1 MSMINR
7 DTKYQYLRLY
17 DGKELFAMVKEIDN
31 LLELHFPM
39 NIMCKPAMSGGV
51 TIHLGPFIPFTTDDT
66 VMIDPNDVVVR
77 TSITEQFV
85 GFYDEACT
93 AWLDMRENDTIE
105 IKSTREDFQQQQ
117 KQLTELIKDKV
128 QRSGL
133 LEKVG
138 TDLWDEYPEDEELLD
153 YENFPGPDDTIH

>member
-1 MSMINR
+1 MSIINR
-7 DTKYQYLRLY
+7 NTKYQYLRLY
-17 DGKELFAMVKEIDN
+17 DGKELFAMVKEVDS

-66 VMIDPNDVVVR
+66 VIINPQDVVVR

-105 IKSTREDFQQQQ
+105 IKSTKQDFQEQQ
-117 KQLTELIKDKV
+117 KQLASLVRERLSK
-128 QRSGL
+128 
-133 LEKVG
+133 
-138 TDLWDEYPEDEELLD
+138 TDLWDEYSEEEELFD
-153 YENFPGPDDTIH
+153 YENLPEPNETIH

>member
-1 MSMINR
+1 MSVINR
-7 DTKYQYLRLY
+7 NTKYQYLRLY
-17 DGKELFAMVKEIDN
+17 DGKELFAMVKEVDN

-105 IKSTREDFQQQQ
+105 IKSTKQDFQQQQ
-117 KQLTELIKDKV
+117 KQLASLIKERLSKT
-128 QRSGL
+128 G
-133 LEKVG
+133 
-138 TDLWDEYPEDEELLD
+138 LWDEYPEEEDLFD
-153 YENFPGPDDTIH
+153 YENLPEPNETIH

>member
-1 MSMINR
+1 MSIINR
-7 DTKYQYLRLY
+7 NTKYQYLRLY
-17 DGKELFAMVKEIDN
+17 DGKELFAMVKEVDN

-66 VMIDPNDVVVR
+66 VIINPQDVVVR

-105 IKSTREDFQQQQ
+105 IKSTKQDFQEQQ
-117 KQLTELIKDKV
+117 KQLASLVRERLSK
-128 QRSGL
+128 
-133 LEKVG
+133 
-138 TDLWDEYPEDEELLD
+138 TDLWDEYSEEEELFD
-153 YENFPGPDDTIH
+153 YENLPEPNETIH

>member
-1 MSMINR
+1 MSVINR
-7 DTKYQYLRLY
+7 NTKYQYLRLY
-17 DGKELFAMVKEIDN
+17 DGKELFAMVKEVDN

-66 VMIDPNDVVVR
+66 VIINPQDVVVR
-77 TSITEQFV
+77 TSITDQFV

-105 IKSTREDFQQQQ
+105 IKSTKEDFQQQQ
-117 KQLTELIKDKV
+117 KQLASLIKERLNK
-128 QRSGL
+128 
-133 LEKVG
+133 
-138 TDLWDEYPEDEELLD
+138 TDLWDEYPEEEDLFD
-153 YENFPGPDDTIH
+153 YENLPEPNETIH

>member
-1 MSMINR
+1 MPTIDH

-17 DGKELFAMVKEIDN
+17 DGKEIFAMVKDMGNE
-31 LLELHFPM
+31 LELHFPM

-66 VMIDPNDVVVR
+66 VTIDINDVVVR
-77 TSITEQFV
+77 TSITDQFI

-105 IKSTREDFQQQQ
+105 IKSTKQDFQEQQ
-117 KQLTELIKDKV
+117 KQLTSLI
-128 QRSGL
+128 
-133 LEKVG
+133 
-138 TDLWDEYPEDEELLD
+138 EERMKRMS
-153 YENFPGPDDTIH
+153 

>member
-1 MSMINR
+1 MSIINR
-7 DTKYQYLRLY
+7 NTKYQYLRLY
-17 DGKELFAMVKEIDN
+17 DGKELFAMVKEVDN

-66 VMIDPNDVVVR
+66 VIINPQDVVVR

-105 IKSTREDFQQQQ
+105 IKTSKEDYRQQQ
-117 KQLTELIKDKV
+117 KELASLVKENLSKV
-128 QRSGL
+128 VREEIWES
-133 LEKVG
+133 
-138 TDLWDEYPEDEELLD
+138 YPEDEEY
-153 YENFPGPDDTIH
+153 YELENLPGKDDIIH

>member
-1 MSMINR
+1 MSVINR
-7 DTKYQYLRLY
+7 NTKYQYLRLY
-17 DGKELFAMVKEIDN
+17 DGKELFAMVKEVDN

-66 VMIDPNDVVVR
+66 VIINPQDVVVR
-77 TSITEQFV
+77 TSITDQFV

-105 IKSTREDFQQQQ
+105 IKSTKQDFQQQQ
-117 KQLTELIKDKV
+117 KQLASLIKERLSKT
-128 QRSGL
+128 G
-133 LEKVG
+133 
-138 TDLWDEYPEDEELLD
+138 LWDEYPEEEDLFD
-153 YENFPGPDDTIH
+153 YENLPEPNETIH

>member
-1 MSMINR
+1 MSVINR
-7 DTKYQYLRLY
+7 NTKYQYLRLY
-17 DGKELFAMVKEIDN
+17 DGKELFAMVKEVDN

-66 VMIDPNDVVVR
+66 VIINPQDVVVR
-77 TSITEQFV
+77 TSITDQFV

-105 IKSTREDFQQQQ
+105 IKSTKEDFQQQQ
-117 KQLTELIKDKV
+117 KQLASLIKERLSK
-128 QRSGL
+128 
-133 LEKVG
+133 
-138 TDLWDEYPEDEELLD
+138 TDLWDEYPEEEDLFD
-153 YENFPGPDDTIH
+153 YENLPEPNETIH

>member
-1 MSMINR
+1 MSVINR
-7 DTKYQYLRLY
+7 NTKYQYLRLY
-17 DGKELFAMVKEIDN
+17 DGKELFAMVKEVDN

-66 VMIDPNDVVVR
+66 VIINPQDVVVR
-77 TSITEQFV
+77 TSITDQFV

-105 IKSTREDFQQQQ
+105 IKSTKQDFQQQQ
-117 KQLTELIKDKV
+117 KQLASLIKERLSK
-128 QRSGL
+128 
-133 LEKVG
+133 
-138 TDLWDEYPEDEELLD
+138 TDLWDEYPEEEDLFD
-153 YENFPGPDDTIH
+153 YENLPEPNETIH

>member
-1 MSMINR
+1 MSIINR
-7 DTKYQYLRLY
+7 NTKYQYLRLY
-17 DGKELFAMVKEIDN
+17 DGKELFAMVKEVDN

-66 VMIDPNDVVVR
+66 VIINPQDVVVR

-105 IKSTREDFQQQQ
+105 IKSTKQDFQEQQ
-117 KQLTELIKDKV
+117 KQIAGIIKDKLK
-128 QRSGL
+128 RS
-133 LEKVG
+133 E
-138 TDLWDEYPEDEELLD
+138 LWDEYYEEEDLFELDEL
-153 YENFPGPDDTIH
+153 PGPNETIH

>member
-1 MSMINR
+1 MPTIDH

-17 DGKELFAMVKEIDN
+17 DGKEIFAMVKDMGNE
-31 LLELHFPM
+31 LELHFPM

-66 VMIDPNDVVVR
+66 VTIDINDVVVR
-77 TSITEQFV
+77 TSITDQFI

-105 IKSTREDFQQQQ
+105 IKSTKQDFQEQQ
-117 KQLTELIKDKV
+117 KQLTSLIEDRMKRMSWED
-128 QRSGL
+128 
-133 LEKVG
+133 
-138 TDLWDEYPEDEELLD
+138 YPEEEDLFE
-153 YENFPGPDDTIH
+153 YENIPGPKETIH

>member
-1 MSMINR
+1 MSIINR

-17 DGKELFAMVKEIDN
+17 DGKEIFAMVKEVDN
-31 LLELHFPM
+31 YLELHFPM

-66 VMIDPNDVVVR
+66 VIIDPQDVVVR
-77 TSITEQFV
+77 TSITDQFV

-105 IKSTREDFQQQQ
+105 IKSTKQDFQEQQ
-117 KQLTELIKDKV
+117 KQIAGIIKDKLK
-128 QRSGL
+128 RS
-133 LEKVG
+133 E
-138 TDLWDEYPEDEELLD
+138 LWDEYYEEEDLFELDEL
-153 YENFPGPDDTIH
+153 PGPNETIH